1 MHIIV
6 DGYNLIRQSD
16 TLRGYERISLEAG
29 RQALVRSLAD
39 YRKHR
44 GHRIT
49 VVFDGWVG
57 GSPQEE
63 RDRAGGL
70 DIIYSRLGEKADEV
84 IKRLLAKGSEEIMV
98 VTSDR
103 EIVNFAAR
111 RGKTSIASAAFS
123 SLLDGIAAGP
133 VSGGPPETEEEE
145 DEDRR
150 AAAKK
155 KGPARRL
162 SKQKRAALARIR
174 KL

>member
-1 MHIIV
+1 
-6 DGYNLIRQSD
+6 
-16 TLRGYERISLEAG
+16 
-29 RQALVRSLAD
+29 
-39 YRKHR
+39 
-44 GHRIT
+44 
-49 VVFDGWVG
+49 
-57 GSPQEE
+57 
-63 RDRAGGL
+63 
-70 DIIYSRLGEKADEV
+70 GEKADEV

-111 RGKTSIASAAFS
+111 RGKTSIASAAFAAR
-123 SLLDGIAAGP
+123 LDGIAAGP
-133 VSGGPPETEEEE
+133 VSEGPPETEEEE

-162 SKQKRAALARIR
+162 SKQKRAALTRIR